1 MRYWYLKGGDV
12 LGPMEA
18 SEIVKDKDFNDQS
31 LICPENESENEE
43 SWKYPAGYA
52 ADFGKFKAPS
62 AAPAAPKPASDEKTA
77 RAEKLIEEIS
87 PEDTIHSRSP
97 ITAPLEDNLLD
108 DLPSSAL
115 LANQKAE
122 SEIVPQKQP
131 AGDGGNI
138 ALENA
143 APKPVKD
150 EPGANLTAAIDPL
163 DIFKK
168 QTLTPERGSGAVKA
182 PAAAG
187 TVGMMPLPTT
197 DGKIIS
203 AQEPRQGLPK
213 KSDAM
218 YILFA
223 VMFIVVAIALF
234 MTIFQK
240 SAPPKPQQPE
250 PAQTHQDQPARPQ
263 PALQGIDEGLPSLA
277 AKQEPVR
284 APALTQQGGSIA
296 EAGDNTAGKAIA
308 QQMVKEYL
316 LDERRGNI
324 DEFFKKTYKDYNTSW
339 SAERLY
345 QDSFVVYFHASK
357 VRQEPI
363 RYMFNVNIKN
373 RQIKGMNNIAMDLLS
388 K

>member
-1 MRYWYLKGGDV
+1 M
-12 LGPMEA
+12 GPLEA
-18 SEIVKDKDFNDQS
+18 SEIVKDKDFNGQS

-43 SWKYPAGYA
+43 SWKYPADYA
-52 ADFGKFKAPS
+52 ADFGKFP
-62 AAPAAPKPASDEKTA
+62 AAPAPAPARKPSSDQKTA
-77 RAEKLIEEIS
+77 RAEKLIEEFS

-97 ITAPLEDNLLD
+97 ITAPLEDNLLE

-115 LANQKAE
+115 LANKKAE
-122 SEIVPQKQP
+122 SMPKEQTSV
-131 AGDGGNI
+131 DGGNI
-138 ALENA
+138 VLENA
-143 APKPVKD
+143 APKTVKE
-150 EPGANLTAAIDPL
+150 EPQTNLMASIDPL

-168 QTLTPERGSGAVKA
+168 QTLTPEHGSGAVKV

-187 TVGMMPLPTT
+187 KIGMMPLPTT
-197 DGKIIS
+197 DGKILS
-203 AQEPRQGLPK
+203 AQDPRQNPSK
-213 KSDAM
+213 KSDTI

-223 VMFIVVAIALF
+223 VMFVVVAIALF

-240 SAPPKPQQPE
+240 NTPPSPQQPA
-250 PAQTHQDQPARPQ
+250 PAETQQDQPARPQ
-263 PALQGIDEGLPSLA
+263 PALQGIDEGLPSPA
-277 AKQEPVR
+277 AKQEPVS

-296 EAGDNTAGKAIA
+296 EAAGNTAGKAIA

-324 DEFFKKTYKDYNTSW
+324 DEFFRKTYKDYNTSW
-339 SAERLY
+339 SSERLY